1 MHNECTVSCI
11 SAMLSYL
18 SSMVQYACLF
28 FPHYTAKE
36 VCAILEMNVT
46 VTMEPNNTST
56 VNSTMQGDDNSKLI
70 V

>member
-1 MHNECTVSCI
+1 
-11 SAMLSYL
+11 MLPYL
-18 SSMVQYACLF
+18 SSMVQHACLS

-46 VTMEPNNTST
+46 VTMEPNNISS
-56 VNSTMQGDDNSKLI
+56 VNSTMQADDNSKLI